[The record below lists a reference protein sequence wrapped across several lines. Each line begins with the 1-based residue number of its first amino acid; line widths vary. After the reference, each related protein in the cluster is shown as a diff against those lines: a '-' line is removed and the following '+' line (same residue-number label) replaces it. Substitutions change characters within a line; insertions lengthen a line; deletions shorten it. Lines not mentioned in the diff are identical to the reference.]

1 MIPSAPQANWENN
14 PNMSLPTVFVNL
26 VVEDVAKTRE
36 FFSALGFE
44 FDPMCS
50 GDQTVCVILAEG
62 VRAMLMD
69 SAFFQAF
76 TSKTLADAREST
88 EAVIALD
95 VGGRERVDDILA
107 RAVAAGGRESR
118 EPRDHGFMY
127 GRGFED
133 PDGHLWEVYHMSGG

>member
-1 MIPSAPQANWENN
+1 MTMPA
-14 PNMSLPTVFVNL
+14 VFINL

-36 FFSALGFE
+36 FFSALGFD

-69 SAFFQAF
+69 ADFFRAF
-76 TSKTLADAREST
+76 TDKTVVDSREST

-95 VGGRERVDDILA
+95 VGDRESVDGILE

-118 EPRDHGFMY
+118 EPRDAGFMF

-133 PDGHLWEVYHMSGG
+133 PDGHLWEVYHLTGD